1 MAFYLIGPFM
11 GYGTPKEPL
20 LALGIAAVWGIYG
33 GIYFL
38 SSSKKKGRTTLVGEA
53 GRRATA

>member
-11 GYGTPKEPL
+11 GYGTKMEPL

-38 SSSKKKGRTTLVGEA
+38 RVGKRSGRTTLIQD
-53 GRRATA
+53 RATTLA